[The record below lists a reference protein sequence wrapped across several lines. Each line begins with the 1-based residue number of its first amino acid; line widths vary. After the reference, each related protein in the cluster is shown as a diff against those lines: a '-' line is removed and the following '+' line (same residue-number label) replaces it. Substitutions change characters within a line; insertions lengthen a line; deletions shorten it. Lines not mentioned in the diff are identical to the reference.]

1 MAGMSSWTSR
11 LNTVFSYFGV
21 VMATLIAANVAA
33 TYFLRPDVQPKLRFN
48 RLISLYGRASGA

>member
-33 TYFLRPDVQPKLRFN
+33 TYFLHPNVQPKLRFN
-48 RLISLYGRASGA
+48 RLISLYV